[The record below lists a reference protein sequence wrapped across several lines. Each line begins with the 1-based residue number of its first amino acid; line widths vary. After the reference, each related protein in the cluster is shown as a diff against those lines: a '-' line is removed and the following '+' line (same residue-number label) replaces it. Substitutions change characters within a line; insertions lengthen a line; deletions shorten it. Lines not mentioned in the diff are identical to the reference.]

1 MEVRWELS
9 AKQDL
14 EDAKKHKENSPRTN
28 VEKFIRS
35 MVATANS
42 LNFMP
47 NRNPQVPT
55 RRYRYII
62 DKTYEYRICYEV
74 IDDTVHILYIQHPK
88 ENRR

>member
-14 EDAKKHKENSPRTN
+14 EDAREHKENSPRTD

-35 MVATANS
+35 MISTADS
-42 LNFMP
+42 LSFMP
-47 NRNPQVPT
+47 NRNPKVPSRT
-55 RRYRYII
+55 YRYII
-62 DKTYEYRICYEV
+62 NQLYLYRICYKV
-74 IDDTVHILYIQHPK
+74 IDNTVHIIYVQHPK